1 MVASPDSLVLISWR
15 VTMML
20 SSFASEAWEVELE
33 LLGVA
38 WLSCLVL
45 FLCDL
50 YLHWEYGCLLGLAV
64 GMDSHLSKDARL

>member
-1 MVASPDSLVLISWR
+1 MVASLDILVLISWR

-20 SSFASEAWEVELE
+20 SSFASKAWEVELK
-33 LLGVA
+33 LLGVV

-64 GMDSHLSKDARL
+64 GMGAHLPKDARL